1 MEKDKAKNH
10 QTILNTID
18 PPGDEPA
25 ETCVDNMSL
34 DPGSGSLHTS
44 STSSRLTKVVG
55 IAHRAHQ
62 LVMVMVIMIA
72 HRVHP
77 LVMVK
82 VMMVMVMMTMVM
94 VITVMVMVIMIAH
107 RAHQLRCLW
116 MVVSWAGLTSV
127 GDAGGER
134 VVELGAEAE
143 VGVEEVEEEVEGAVV
158 DQVRDEPETKNIRL
172 DGDHDDGNGDHDDGD
187 GDHDD

>member
-10 QTILNTID
+10 QTILNTIA

-25 ETCVDNMSL
+25 ETCVDDMSL

-62 LVMVMVIMIA
+62 L
-72 HRVHP
+72 
-77 LVMVK
+77 
-82 VMMVMVMMTMVM
+82 
-94 VITVMVMVIMIAH
+94 
-107 RAHQLRCLW
+107 RCLW
-116 MVVSWAGLTSV
+116 VVVSWAGLTSV

-143 VGVEEVEEEVEGAVV
+143 VGVEEVEEEVE
-158 DQVRDEPETKNIRL
+158 
-172 DGDHDDGNGDHDDGD
+172 
-187 GDHDD
+187 